1 MTPVLHIEGVD
12 KIIDGK
18 TILKNINLEA
28 NKGEIIGLLGPNGSG
43 KTTLI
48 KLMTGLIKQSSG
60 SIIINGFP
68 IDRQFEKAIQA
79 VGAIVEN
86 PEFYSYLTGYENLI
100 HYANM
105 HKDITQERL
114 DEVVERVGLEDAID
128 DKVKTYS
135 LGMRQRLGIAQA
147 ILHRP
152 KLLILDEP
160 TNGLDPAGMKDFR
173 DHLRELA
180 KEEGTVILFA
190 THLLKEVEDLCDRVV
205 ILQNGRVKS
214 TVTLHGAEEKLEKA
228 LLEVQPE
235 EKALQWL
242 KGNGYEAWTEKGL
255 VAVKVEKRKIP
266 SLNKQL
272 VMNDID
278 VYSIAP
284 FKQSL
289 EDEYMTLTAAM
300 EEEGDF
306 DVQTH
311 QK

>member
-1 MTPVLHIEGVD
+1 MTKQPVLHIENVD

-18 TILKNINLEA
+18 TILKDIRLTADE
-28 NKGEIIGLLGPNGSG
+28 GEIIGLLGPNGSG

-48 KLMTGLIKQSSG
+48 KLITGLIKMKSG
-60 SIIINGFP
+60 SIVLNGFP
-68 IDRQFEKAIQA
+68 IDRQFEKAIQS

-86 PEFYSYLTGYENLI
+86 PEFYPYLTGYENLK

-105 HKDITQERL
+105 HAGIGRERL
-114 DEVVERVGLEDAID
+114 EEVISRVGLEDAAE

-135 LGMRQRLGIAQA
+135 LGMKQRLGIAQA

-173 DHLRELA
+173 EHLRELA
-180 KEEGTVILFA
+180 EEEGTAILFA

-205 ILQNGRVKS
+205 ILQKGKIKS
-214 TVTLHGAEEKLEKA
+214 TVVLNQADEKQEKA
-228 LLEVQPE
+228 MLEVQPHD
-235 EKALQWL
+235 KALQWL
-242 KGNGYEAWTEKGL
+242 KDQGYEARTEKGL
-255 VAVKVEKRKIP
+255 LAVKVEKAQIP
-266 SLNKQL
+266 ALNQQL
-272 VMNDID
+272 VANDID

-289 EDEYMTLTAAM
+289 EDEYMARTNGI
-300 EEEGDF
+300 EERNA
-306 DVQTH
+306 DV
-311 QK
+311 

>member
-1 MTPVLHIEGVD
+1 MTDHPVLHIEGVN

-18 TILKNINLEA
+18 TILKDIHLKA
-28 NKGEIIGLLGPNGSG
+28 GKGEIIGLLGPNGSG

-48 KLMTGLIKQSSG
+48 KLITGLIKMSSG

-68 IDRQFEKAIQA
+68 IDRQFEKAIQS

-86 PEFYSYLTGYENLI
+86 PEFYPYLTGYENLK

-105 HKDITQERL
+105 HSGISQERL
-114 DEVVERVGLEDAID
+114 EEVVGRVGLEDAID

-173 DHLRELA
+173 EHLRELA
-180 KEEGTVILFA
+180 KEEETVILFA

-205 ILQNGRVKS
+205 ILQKGRVKS
-214 TVTLHGAEEKLEKA
+214 SVSLTEAEEKLETA
-228 LLEVQPE
+228 LLEVQPQ

-242 KGNGYEAWTEKGL
+242 TENGYEAWMEKGL
-255 VAVKVEKRKIP
+255 LAVKAEKRQIP
-266 SLNKQL
+266 ALNKQL
-272 VMNDID
+272 VIHDID

-300 EEEGDF
+300 EEGDS
-306 DVQTH
+306 DVSAD
-311 QK
+311 